1 MAVYHTPKIFKI
13 AETKSNAEEIVA
25 LMHALDDNVE
35 NGTAYD
41 WLVNTPH
48 SPDDAAFL
56 VELAGRMCYKSFGL
70 GLNNNLT
77 KTREDPE
84 AYVGNILATHHGS
97 VLEHPSVTFALI
109 GVSRVVTHEMV
120 RHRAG
125 TGFSQES
132 MRFVQIESIRFYY
145 PKAFQDGLSLEVMDQ
160 VERLTQE
167 MLSVLEQNYK
177 KLANLLLSD
186 PDMPFAKKKKITSAM
201 RRLLPDGIL
210 TDIVMTA
217 NHRAWRHIIEVRT
230 SEGAE
235 EEIQLV
241 VDMIAERLIQ
251 DHPFLYQDLKKVG
264 DTNWSVE
271 HSKI

>member
-1 MAVYHTPKIFKI
+1 MAVYHIPKVFKI
-13 AETKSNAEEIVA
+13 AETKVNMAEIEQLMLAIDANA
-25 LMHALDDNVE
+25 E
-35 NGTAYD
+35 NGTAHD
-41 WLVNTPH
+41 WLMHGNH
-48 SPDDAAFL
+48 SPDHAAML
-56 VELAGRMCYKSFGL
+56 VEIAGRMCYKSFGL
-70 GLNNNLT
+70 GLNANLT
-77 KTREDPE
+77 KTREDPKE
-84 AYVGNILATHHGS
+84 YVGNILATHHGS

-109 GVSRVVTHEMV
+109 GVSRVVTHELV

-145 PKAFQDGLSLEVMDQ
+145 PKAFQDELSEEVAGEVD
-160 VERLTQE
+160 RLTQE
-167 MLSVLEQNYK
+167 MLRVLEQNYK
-177 KLANLLLSD
+177 KLANLLLAD
-186 PDMPFAKKKKITSAM
+186 PDMPFTRKKKITSAM

-241 VDMIAERLIQ
+241 VDMITERLIA
-251 DHPFLYQDLKKVG
+251 DHPFLYQDLTKLSA
-264 DTNWSVE
+264 TNWAVR